1 MLRVRYIAQMPFQ
14 QARRAGGGEN
24 TYGCMQSQRMISKYS
39 LSEATKAVQGIQV
52 ISANDEKVQAMSS
65 HSEGRYFQSIVK
77 ETTGKQ
83 SSKDTIVIVA
93 VTMLV
98 LVLF

>member
-1 MLRVRYIAQMPFQ
+1 MLRVRFIAQRPFQ
-14 QARRAGGGEN
+14 QARWSGGGAN
-24 TYGCMQSQRMISKYS
+24 TYGCVQSQRIISKYS
-39 LSEATKAVQGIQV
+39 SNKATKAVQTDIQV
-52 ISANDEKVQAMSS
+52 MSANDEKVEAMNS
-65 HSEGRYFQSIVK
+65 HSEGRYFQRK